1 MKKKI
6 VFFNVLDSFFLLKNE
21 MPLNT
26 IILDNFECKSFQ
38 YKSKNFCFELI
49 DLNKNKKIK
58 ICCDTEE
65 EMNSWMSS
73 INNLKK
79 KKKKSDTK
87 SKIDSF
93 FEKIEIKEYFRDLIN
108 EREDPKEI
116 LKEYPENRSFIDPS
130 TLFLLFFFFFFFI
143 YFNFNYFFYKE
154 QKNLSLLNTLKSLLN

>member
-130 TLFLLFFFFFFFI
+130 TLFLLFFFFFYLF
-143 YFNFNYFFYKE
+143 
-154 QKNLSLLNTLKSLLN
+154 